1 MPRKAGS
8 AYCGKIKRGDKV
20 KVIAGK
26 DKGKKGKVLQIFLDR
41 NKASV
46 EGINLAIKHLRP
58 KRQGEKGQKIEFPA
72 PLNISNLMI
81 MCSRC
86 NRPTRVKSKIISQG
100 GSDKKG
106 QKVRICSKC
115 KELID

>member
-1 MPRKAGS
+1 MPARGGS
-8 AYCGKIKRGDKV
+8 AYGGKIKRGDKV

-81 MCSRC
+81 MCPRC

-100 GSDKKG
+100 SEKKG

>member
-1 MPRKAGS
+1 M
-8 AYCGKIKRGDKV
+8 KIKLKSGDRV

-26 DKGKKGKVLQIFLDR
+26 DRGKKGKVLQVFPLK

-72 PLNISNLMI
+72 PLNISNLMLL
-81 MCSRC
+81 CPKC
-86 NRPTRVKSKIISQG
+86 NRSARIKFKILTSG
-100 GSDKKG
+100 KGKKN
-106 QKVRICSKC
+106 KRVRICSKC
-115 KELID
+115 REFID